1 MSAIA
6 YHTKVYFQNIVREFN
21 KFRWSLGGSTHRI
34 QIIKNQ
40 WFTVKHYG
48 IIAEVLFTEQHL
60 IGTNQ
65 AFETKTLDRF
75 SKLVKPNDTVLDIG
89 ANIGMFSLLGS
100 RLVGDNGRIIAFE
113 PSRKTFD
120 ILNENLKLNNCK
132 NVETVQLALGD
143 TEGSIFLGEVEND
156 ALNFIDKNQKSGEE
170 VALKLLDNYLQEN
183 KINKIDF
190 IKIDIEGAEFLC
202 FKGATEMLKNH
213 RPTIIMECNENWCH
227 RFGYSVF
234 ELLNFLS
241 QFDYRFENYDDNQW
255 LCFPN

>member
-1 MSAIA
+1 
-6 YHTKVYFQNIVREFN
+6 
-21 KFRWSLGGSTHRI
+21 L
-34 QIIKNQ
+34 
-40 WFTVKHYG
+40 KHYG

-60 IGTNQ
+60 VGTNQ
-65 AFETKTLDRF
+65 AFETKTLSRF
-75 SKLVKPNDTVLDIG
+75 AELVKPNDTVLDIG

-100 RLVGDNGRIIAFE
+100 RLVGDNGRVIAFE

-120 ILNENLKLNNCK
+120 VLNENLKLNNCK

-170 VALKLLDNYLQEN
+170 VALKLLDNYLKEN
-183 KINKIDF
+183 KIAKIDF
-190 IKIDIEGAEFLC
+190 IKIDIEGAEYLC
-202 FKGATEMLKNH
+202 FKGATEMLKKH

>member
-1 MSAIA
+1 MAAIA

-21 KFRWSLGGSTHRI
+21 KFRWSLGGTTHRI

-60 IGTNQ
+60 VGTNQ
-65 AFETKTLDRF
+65 AFETKTLSRF
-75 SKLVKPNDTVLDIG
+75 AELVKPNDTVLDIG

-132 NVETVQLALGD
+132 NVEIVQLALGD

-156 ALNFIDKNQKSGEE
+156 ALNFIDKNQKTGEE
-170 VALKLLDNYLQEN
+170 VALKLLDNYLKEN

-190 IKIDIEGAEFLC
+190 IKIDIEGAEYLC

-213 RPTIIMECNENWCH
+213 RPTIIMECNENWCL

-241 QFDYRFENYDDNQW
+241 QFNYRFENYDDNQW

>member
-1 MSAIA
+1 M
-6 YHTKVYFQNIVREFN
+6 
-21 KFRWSLGGSTHRI
+21 
-34 QIIKNQ
+34 
-40 WFTVKHYG
+40 
-48 IIAEVLFTEQHL
+48 
-60 IGTNQ
+60 
-65 AFETKTLDRF
+65 
-75 SKLVKPNDTVLDIG
+75 SKLYN
-89 ANIGMFSLLGS
+89 SH
-100 RLVGDNGRIIAFE
+100 
-113 PSRKTFD
+113 
-120 ILNENLKLNNCK
+120 
-132 NVETVQLALGD
+132 
-143 TEGSIFLGEVEND
+143 
-156 ALNFIDKNQKSGEE
+156 NFIDKNQKTGEE
-170 VALKLLDNYLQEN
+170 VALKLLDNYLKEN